1 MALKSY
7 QAGPPAAAVMTEVM
21 AMESYQMAKWKDQA
35 KTAVALQQAGKSE
48 TLALAME
55 SYLMAKWK
63 DQAQTAVALQPAVK
77 SGLLALAMERH

>member
-21 AMESYQMAKWKDQA
+21 AKWKDQA
-35 KTAVALQQAGKSE
+35 KTAMALQPAGKSE

-77 SGLLALAMERH
+77 SGPLALAMERH